1 MIRKTITVL
10 GVGSILTKEAE
21 EKLFNEEFEE
31 PTCSNG
37 RTREFYE
44 DLGLREEDMPESLL
58 ENERR
63 FDEEEDLETE
73 EIFSKVVI
81 FTDEISFYL
90 EFKIEEEGKETKNYT
105 KFFMKSNMIITVAET
120 IEQITEKL
128 NN

>member
-37 RTREFYE
+37 HTREFYQ
-44 DLGLREEDMPESLL
+44 DLGVREEDMPESLL

-63 FDEEEDLETE
+63 FDEEDLETE